1 MLGLTIFRWN
11 PSGNCVI
18 SPLSPNGDQHQFS
31 PNDIHTLSR
40 DTVMRIDEM
49 ITKVKMH
56 CFNEMH
62 GGRFGEFVCI
72 CWGLKG

>member
-18 SPLSPNGDQHQFS
+18 SPLSPNGDQHQLS

-49 ITKVKMH
+49 ITKVKK
-56 CFNEMH
+56 
-62 GGRFGEFVCI
+62 CI
-72 CWGLKG
+72 ALTKCMEVSLENLYVYIGA